1 MASVLLFLSAFF
13 ASGVEFV
20 EALTIVLALGTT
32 RGWRAPLVGAAA
44 AALALALF
52 VAALGP
58 ALILVPL
65 TALRLVVG
73 AVLLPFGLQWLR
85 KAILRASGYV
95 ALHDEEQAFRRETEE
110 ARRAGL
116 DRHAGLDWYAFTLS
130 FKSVLL
136 EGLEAAFIV
145 ITFGSSDRNLPLAAL
160 GGASALVLVVA
171 AGVALRAPLA
181 RIPENTVKFAVGVL
195 LTSFGI
201 FWGAEGTGVSW
212 PGDELALLGVI
223 AFVALWA
230 FGFVRILK
238 GRHAAVTVGAP

>member
-1 MASVLLFLSAFF
+1 MTSALLFLSTFL

-32 RGWRAPLVGAAA
+32 RGWRSALVGAGA
-44 AALALALF
+44 AALALSLLVAL
-52 VAALGP
+52 LGP
-58 ALILVPL
+58 ALILLPI
-65 TALRLVVG
+65 TALRLAVG

-85 KAILRASGYV
+85 KAILRASGCI
-95 ALHDEEQAFRRETEE
+95 AHHDEEEAFRRETAE
-110 ARRAGL
+110 ARRAGSGQ
-116 DRHAGLDWYAFTLS
+116 RAGLDWYAFTLS

-160 GGASALVLVVA
+160 AGAAALVLVVA
-171 AGVALRAPLA
+171 AGVTLRAPLA
-181 RIPENTVKFAVGVL
+181 RIPENTVKFAVGIL

-212 PGDELALLGVI
+212 PGDELALLGVV
-223 AFVALWA
+223 AFVSLSA
-230 FGFVRILK
+230 FVFVRIL
-238 GRHAAVTVGAP
+238 RDRRSAVSVGAV